1 VSSDVVVDTAPVV
14 AYGDRSDPRFS
25 AVEDILLSATG
36 RLVVPA
42 PVTAEIDYLLRERVG
57 ADPARGFLEDIADGR
72 FEVVGLEAHEH
83 RMVADLDRQY
93 DDLGLGL
100 ADLSVVV
107 LARRF
112 GTRRILT
119 FDERDFRAVRPLQGG
134 AFTLLPADR

>member
-1 VSSDVVVDTAPVV
+1 MRA
-14 AYGDRSDPRFS
+14 A
-25 AVEDILLSATG
+25 AE

-42 PVTAEIDYLLRERVG
+42 PVTAEVDYLVRGRVG
-57 ADPARGFLEDIADGR
+57 AEPARLLLEDMAAER
-72 FEVVGLEAHEH
+72 YEVVSLEAHEH
-83 RMVADLDRQY
+83 RLVADLDRQY
-93 DDLGLGL
+93 GDLGLGL

-112 GTRRILT
+112 DTRRILT